1 MNYEDK
7 ILEHI
12 NNYFSI
18 NEDTGEIKRTDRRN
32 SNGSLDKDGY
42 LIYKIKSKQIKSH
55 RLAWY
60 LYYGKFPEKE
70 IDHIDRDK
78 LNNSKNNLREATR
91 RQNVNNINRK
101 KNKETGLFGVYIDK
115 TKGLKKKFATKV
127 NKKTYRFY
135 TKEQAI
141 KFKQNHGYT
150 Y

>member
-1 MNYEDK
+1 VNYEDK

-70 IDHIDRDK
+70 KDK
-78 LNNSKNNLREATR
+78 
-91 RQNVNNINRK
+91 NRC
-101 KNKETGLFGVYIDK
+101 
-115 TKGLKKKFATKV
+115 
-127 NKKTYRFY
+127 
-135 TKEQAI
+135 
-141 KFKQNHGYT
+141 
-150 Y
+150 